1 MSTAVKRK
9 LSGSVDGKPIKL
21 TQTSSDASPEPE
33 TIHTAVAGTT
43 AGTFD
48 EIWLW
53 AFNSHTGNIKLTI
66 EFGGADAPDQNIII
80 TIPALAGLVPV
91 VPGLILQN
99 GATVKAFAS
108 SANVITII
116 GFVNSITD

>member
-1 MSTAVKRK
+1 MATIVKRK
-9 LSGSVDGKPIKL
+9 LSGSTDGKAIKVAA
-21 TQTSSDASPEPE
+21 TETAGT

-53 AFNSHTGNIKLTI
+53 AYNGHTDAVTLTI
-66 EFGGADAPDQNIII
+66 EFGGASVPDQNIVV
-80 TIPALAGLVPV
+80 TVASKSGLVPI

-99 GATVKAFAS
+99 EMVVKAFAS
-108 SANVITII
+108 TTNVITLT
-116 GFVNSITD
+116 GFVNSMTD